1 MHATPWRK
9 HTLTSTAP
17 APPQSFIGRNSFVL
31 LALPS
36 CTKCMN
42 PGHTSL
48 TIALSPLL
56 FQREITPNGVI
67 FKKRNKMKLSAK
79 FYVFA
84 KSGDALF
91 ESQRN
96 AGLALFQKA
105 DNVREAHTSRRR
117 SLVAKFVG
125 AANPV
130 SAAVETLVAVGSDA
144 AAVTPINIDATRE
157 QARCA
162 DAGISATASAY
173 AGALSATLG
182 GPSGVTSDAAP
193 ETALAILSGRWEA
206 AEKHTAAR
214 LRDSVRALKAPP
226 ESVRLYVLY
235 FCSFHSFGIYFF
247 RFLMSFF

>member
-67 FKKRNKMKLSAK
+67 FKKRNKKKLSAK
-79 FYVFA
+79 FYVCA

-117 SLVAKFVG
+117 SLVANFVG

-130 SAAVETLVAVGSDA
+130 SAAVDTLVAVGSDA
-144 AAVTPINIDATRE
+144 AAVSSINIDATRE

-162 DAGISATASAY
+162 DAGLSATASAY

-193 ETALAILSGRWEA
+193 ETALAILSGRREA
-206 AEKHTAAR
+206 AEKHAAAR
-214 LRDSVRALKAPP
+214 LRDSVRALQAPP
-226 ESVRLYVLY
+226 GSVRLYVLY
-235 FCSFHSFGIYFF
+235 FCSFLSFGIYFS